1 MAPFLTR
8 NPPHNGEMHPDGDEL
23 IFLISGRLD
32 VIAEEGGAET
42 VTQMVGG
49 QAVVIPKG
57 TWHRLD
63 IKEPCQLVVM
73 TPGPRACTGLC
84 PISGSRDDEP
94 TQSGLKPKRL
104 DDPVQMSASTLDK
117 VDRYRPGQPAG
128 AGKRPRSGR
137 SDIPRSVRLA
147 VGPV

>member
-1 MAPFLTR
+1 MPESRIRPFDSAAFTVAMRPDGQSDIMKTVWGPEPRVEGYLVMAPRLTR

-32 VIAEEGGAET
+32 VIAEEDGAET

-49 QAVVIPKG
+49 QTVIIPKG

-73 TPGPRACTGLC
+73 TPGPE
-84 PISGSRDDEP
+84 SRH
-94 TQSGLKPKRL
+94 
-104 DDPVQMSASTLDK
+104 
-117 VDRYRPGQPAG
+117 RPLPDQRQPG
-128 AGKRPRSGR
+128 
-137 SDIPRSVRLA
+137 
-147 VGPV
+147 

>member
-1 MAPFLTR
+1 MADRIRPFDASSFNIAMHRDGRSEVTKALWGPPARVEGFTVMAPFLTR

-57 TWHRLD
+57 MWHRLD

-73 TPGPRACTGLC
+73 TPGPE
-84 PISGSRDDEP
+84 S
-94 TQSGLKPKRL
+94 
-104 DDPVQMSASTLDK
+104 MH
-117 VDRYRPGQPAG
+117 RPLPDQRQPG
-128 AGKRPRSGR
+128 
-137 SDIPRSVRLA
+137 
-147 VGPV
+147 